1 MRPTALLLA
10 LGLVFASETA
20 GLKGTD
26 SPAPAL
32 VFTQVPY
39 RAEAHGKKSGGFLLN
54 RAAGRGGRIALLGTD
69 GKPKVLTPEFA
80 AAADP
85 SVSYDGKKV
94 LFAGKSK
101 PGDSWSIW
109 EMDADGSNKR
119 QLTRNHGNCRE
130 PEYLATSSITPPD
143 FTDKVRWIVFVSDAA
158 GALEEGGT
166 EPSTS
171 LYVMNI
177 EPIKGRGTVVWRA
190 TFNMS
195 SDFAPTVLADG
206 RTLFTS
212 KDSGS
217 ETPGRTP
224 EYPLLVSNWDGSGL
238 NLFTNDGQ
246 GNPLRTMAAELANRT
261 LAFIEADS
269 ASALGGRLVT
279 VSFKRPLHSHVVV
292 GGQGYYLYPHS
303 GSDGRLF
310 VSWSSGRESFGIFE
324 FDATAGRPGRK
335 LVDDPAWEDLDVQPL
350 ASRPEPQGLIS
361 AVVDS
366 LDWGDLQCISVYE
379 SDRPEVQR
387 IPKGSVKRVR
397 LLTAVPDRIPPVKQA
412 ASSTGAVK
420 PRVLG
425 EAPVEADGSFFV
437 RIPGDTPFRIEML
450 DADGKVVGSMS
461 RWIWVRRGTS
471 RGCIGCHE
479 NKELAPPNRVTDA
492 LKKGSPSVNMSSH

>member
-1 MRPTALLLA
+1 MRPTALRLA
-10 LGLVFASETA
+10 FGLIFAIEAA

-26 SPAPAL
+26 SPSPAL
-32 VFTQVPY
+32 VFAQVPY
-39 RAEAHGKKSGGFLLN
+39 RAEFHGRKPGGFLLN
-54 RAAGRGGRIALLGTD
+54 RAVERGGRIALLERD
-69 GKPKVLTPEFA
+69 GKIRVLTPEFA
-80 AAADP
+80 AATDP
-85 SVSYDGKKV
+85 SVLYDGKKI

-101 PGDSWSIW
+101 PGDSWNVW

-143 FTDKVRWIVFVSDAA
+143 FTDKVRWIVFVSDAS

-166 EPSTS
+166 EPATS
-171 LYVMNI
+171 LYVTNI
-177 EPIKGRGTVVWRA
+177 EPIQGRGTVVWRA

-206 RTLFTS
+206 RTVFTS
-212 KDSGS
+212 RDSGS
-217 ETPGRTP
+217 GTRSTTA
-224 EYPLLVSNWDGSGL
+224 EYPLLASNWDGSGL
-238 NLFTNDGQ
+238 NLFTNDGP
-246 GNPLRTMAAELANRT
+246 GNPFRTMAVELPNRS

-269 ASALGGRLVT
+269 ASALGGRLAA
-279 VSFKRPLHSHVVV
+279 VSFKRPLHSHVVL
-292 GGQGYYLYPHS
+292 GREGYYLYPHP
-303 GSDGRLF
+303 GADGRLL

-324 FDATAGRPGRK
+324 FDPAAGKFGRK

-366 LDWGDLQCISVYE
+366 LDWGDLQCLSVYE

-387 IPKGSVKRVR
+387 IPRGSVKRVR
-397 LLTAVPDRIPPVKQA
+397 LLTGAPDRVRPERQATVPPGSVKMH
-412 ASSTGAVK
+412 
-420 PRVLG
+420 VLG
-425 EAPVEADGSFFV
+425 EAPVEPDGSFFV
-437 RIPGDTPFRIEML
+437 RVPGDTPFRIEML
-450 DADGKVVGSMS
+450 DGEGKVVGSMS

-479 NKELAPPNRVTDA
+479 NKELAPPNRVSDA
-492 LKKGSPSVNMSSH
+492 LKRGNPHVLMSSH